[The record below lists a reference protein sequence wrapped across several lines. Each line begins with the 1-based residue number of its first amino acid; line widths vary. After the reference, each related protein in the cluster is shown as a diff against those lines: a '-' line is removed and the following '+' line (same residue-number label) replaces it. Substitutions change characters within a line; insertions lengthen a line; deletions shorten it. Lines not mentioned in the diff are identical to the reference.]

1 MVPSFNDRTAGSNRR
16 RFMRVHPSV
25 LATRV
30 ATRDVHQIGI
40 LVENI
45 GLGGAYLRTD
55 KPLPVGEPLDLEL
68 ARPGHEALVRL
79 TGRVVS
85 TVKQDRAVELDRPPG
100 MGVSFGTLDE
110 RTRESLRAL
119 IRSFVPEN
127 VPLELKEP
135 APIKVTRAEPEPVFD
150 LVAEDSF
157 PSLQMLAPPIPSAP
171 RRIESEANFLKAQV
185 RSLVQQIADLHEQ
198 LNARSNEIDGLH
210 TAVERLQQENGT
222 LRRKL
227 QKLE

>member
-1 MVPSFNDRTAGSNRR
+1 MLSGAQNRR

-30 ATRDVHQIGI
+30 ATRDVNQIGI

-68 ARPGHEALVRL
+68 ARPGHHSLVRL
-79 TGRVVS
+79 HGRVVS
-85 TVKQDRAVELDRPPG
+85 TVKADRAVELDRPPG
-100 MGVSFGTLDE
+100 MGISFGTLDE

-127 VPLELKEP
+127 VALELKSSGP
-135 APIKVTRAEPEPVFD
+135 VKLTAARPEPVGELPQGSGPVMIPPQF
-150 LVAEDSF
+150 S
-157 PSLQMLAPPIPSAP
+157 APMPSAP
-171 RRIESEANFLKAQV
+171 RPSAPRAETENNFLKAQV

-198 LNARSNEIDGLH
+198 LNAKANEIDGLH
-210 TAVERLQQENGT
+210 TAVERLQQENGS

-227 QKLE
+227 EGKS

>member
-1 MVPSFNDRTAGSNRR
+1 MGPGFNERAGGVNRR

-30 ATRDVHQIGI
+30 ATRDVNQAGI

-45 GLGGAYLRTD
+45 SLGGAYLRTD

-85 TVKQDRAVELDRPPG
+85 ALKQDRAVEMDRPPG
-100 MGVSFGTLDE
+100 MGVSFGALDD
-110 RTRESLRAL
+110 RTRESLKAL

-127 VPLELKEP
+127 ISLEVKH
-135 APIKVTRAEPEPVFD
+135 ASAIKVTPARPEPVSKLPQD
-150 LVAEDSF
+150 ATPVPL
-157 PSLQMLAPPIPSAP
+157 PPPPPLPSAP
-171 RRIESEANFLKAQV
+171 RRADETTFLKAQV

-198 LNARSNEIDGLH
+198 LNARANEIDGLH
-210 TAVERLQQENGT
+210 TAVERLQQENGA
-222 LRRKL
+222 LRRKIDGRN
-227 QKLE
+227 